1 MEALKVYREKDA
13 VEKCFDDLKNELDM
27 NRLRVHSACRMQSRM
42 FIQFI
47 ALILL
52 SQVRKVIREKMPKSG
67 YTAKGLMMEMES
79 LTTIHYSGKYN
90 NKLTEITKAQREI
103 LVAFGV
109 ELENTL

>member
-1 MEALKVYREKDA
+1 
-13 VEKCFDDLKNELDM
+13 
-27 NRLRVHSACRMQSRM
+27 
-42 FIQFI
+42 
-47 ALILL
+47 
-52 SQVRKVIREKMPKSG
+52 MPKSG